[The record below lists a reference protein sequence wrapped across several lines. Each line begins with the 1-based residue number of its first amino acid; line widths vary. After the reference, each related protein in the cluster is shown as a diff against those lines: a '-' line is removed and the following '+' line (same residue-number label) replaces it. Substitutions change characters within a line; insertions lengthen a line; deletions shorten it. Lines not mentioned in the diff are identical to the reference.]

1 MTITESVPD
10 LPGEIPAGGSGFR
23 TNRVEIARFDH
34 PLTRMLLASDGFTM
48 PVLEAILGTE
58 LEVRVLR
65 QDELSAERLPAV
77 VSDALRSSG
86 NDHVI
91 VRRSCL
97 MDPDMRT
104 VSVNHVVTV
113 SEPAAASGVDDIRM
127 PIGYSLMARGVSQRR
142 SILRVGLARWPDG
155 RACAAKSYVIVLGD
169 RPLCYIRESFN
180 PSVIPPDHSYTDGGD
195 PHWGD
200 EPETSDPGPTDLATA
215 LPAAGH
221 ETSQYQPPWPDTA
234 ALRTTVERLR
244 GLPPLVHPDEC
255 SSLTADLAEAVHG
268 RAFVLHLGDCAETFA
283 MCDTGALAARRALM
297 HAAASVL
304 AHGLG
309 LPIVSIGRLAGQ
321 YAKPRSTPVEPG
333 TGLMS
338 YYGDMV
344 NGHERDPAVRTPDPN
359 RLLDAYFHA
368 AATLNYLRR
377 CAAPPTTLCAKILVE
392 AADRCVEPVPREL
405 LRAVAGL
412 LSTAAVAPARSREL
426 YSSISRLHVSHEAL
440 ILPYEAAL
448 TRRGSDRR
456 WWDCS
461 TQLLWIGD
469 RTRNPAQGHVRFAA
483 EVHNPVAVKLGPAAT
498 PRDVESLCARLNP
511 ENRPGRLTLIPRLGA
526 ERAVDGL
533 PALFDA
539 AAAVGSPVCWIC
551 DPMHAN
557 TRMYRGQKIRR
568 VDDIVAEIRAFFQA
582 CRATG
587 TVPGGLHLE
596 CAPEAVSECVGGWG
610 ARQSDDSVA
619 EHRTRCDPRL
629 NPVQTLHCVVAAL
642 TELRGLSRKSLPAK
656 ELDVATTLP
665 NSVHRQVLDA

>member
-10 LPGEIPAGGSGFR
+10 LPGEIPAGSSGFR
-23 TNRVEIARFDH
+23 THRDEIARFGH

-77 VSDALRSSG
+77 VSDALRLSG
-86 NDHVI
+86 AGQVI

-97 MDPDMRT
+97 MDPDMLT

-113 SEPAAASGVDDIRM
+113 SEPAATCGADDIRM
-127 PIGYSLMARGVSQRR
+127 PIGYSLMARGVSQKRY
-142 SILRVGLARWPDG
+142 ILRVGLARWPDG

-180 PSVIPPDHSYTDGGD
+180 PSVIPPDHSYTGGGD

-200 EPETSDPGPTDLATA
+200 EPETSDPGPADLATA
-215 LPAAGH
+215 LPAAVH
-221 ETSQYQPPWPDTA
+221 ETSRYEPPWPDAA
-234 ALRTTVERLR
+234 ALRATVERLR

-268 RAFVLHLGDCAETFA
+268 RAFVLHLGERAETFA
-283 MCDTGALAARRALM
+283 VCDTGALAARRALI
-297 HAAASVL
+297 HAAASVS

-321 YAKPRSTPVEPG
+321 YAEP
-333 TGLMS
+333 
-338 YYGDMV
+338 
-344 NGHERDPAVRTPDPN
+344 HPDPN
-359 RLLDAYFHA
+359 RLLDGYFHA

-377 CAAPPTTLCAKILVE
+377 CTAPPTALCAKILLE
-392 AADRCVEPVPREL
+392 AADRCVEPVPRDL

-426 YSSISRLHVSHEAL
+426 YSSISRLHVSQEAL
-440 ILPYEAAL
+440 ILPYESAL

-469 RTRNPAQGHVRFAA
+469 RTRNAAQEHVRFAA
-483 EVHNPVAVKLGPAAT
+483 EVHNPVAVELGPTAT
-498 PRDVESLCARLNP
+498 ARDVESLCARLNP
-511 ENRPGRLTLIPRLGA
+511 ENRPGRLTLVPRLGP
-526 ERAVDGL
+526 ERSADTL

-539 AAAVGSPVCWIC
+539 AAAAGTPVCWIC
-551 DPMHAN
+551 DPMHAD
-557 TRMYRGQKIRR
+557 TRRYRGHRIHR

-587 TVPGGLHLE
+587 TVPGGLHLD
-596 CAPEAVSECVGGWG
+596 CAPEAVSDCVGG
-610 ARQSDDSVA
+610 R
-619 EHRTRCDPRL
+619 DPRL
-629 NPVQTLHCVVAAL
+629 NPVQTLHCVVATL

-656 ELDVATTLP
+656 GLGVAATLP
-665 NSVHRQVLDA
+665 NSAHRQVLDA